1 MARPRDLPSPP
12 ERAIA
17 ARPRADAQ
25 VAHRSRNPAIA
36 VLIAASCLLG
46 SSSLRGQNENAAA
59 PGLEGPRVEVRLLT
73 GGTVKGLLMD
83 GDEGAV
89 VVFSQETP
97 FVIAYSEMDSG
108 SAYRVKKQLLSG
120 DAGLRAPLTAAQHM
134 ELGRYV
140 LDRGNLPLA
149 IQEFNMAKSLN
160 PSLASS
166 VQALLDAQ
174 RDALKKAPPP
184 SAEDD
189 DPGPA
194 TPPQAMGERPAPP
207 PPSEAPLVPFVS
219 IPGAEALCDLTPEQR
234 QRMCDAY
241 RSYYAPKWEALFGE
255 PPVIAESSHF
265 LLFTDLDPIRQ
276 GRLLEAAED
285 MFDTLAQLFGF
296 TADQQVFLGRCPIF
310 ALRSKARFLRFAR
323 AFDQYGGFSALGYTR
338 SVEEKGYVHIS
349 LYAPGTS
356 EADFD
361 QMVQTLVHEG
371 THAFLHRV
379 PPYGLI
385 PHWVN
390 EGLAE
395 WVCEKVLGDRS
406 PAGEKAGL
414 LAGLYVRKDWPI
426 TNLLAGRGPIEAQQ
440 YALSHSVVG
449 FLLARSRDAFAD
461 FLHRLKTGAATEEAL
476 NGSYGSTLQD
486 LEREWREVL
495 RNAEAAKHLGNAPL
509 SQFSASP

>member
-1 MARPRDLPSPP
+1 MARPRDLLSPP
-12 ERAIA
+12 GRAIA
-17 ARPRADAQ
+17 ARSCADAKL
-25 VAHRSRNPAIA
+25 AHRSRGPAIA

-46 SSSLRGQNENAAA
+46 SSPLRGQNESAAA
-59 PGLEGPRVEVRLLT
+59 PGLEGPRIEVRLLT

-83 GDEGAV
+83 SDEGAV
-89 VVFSQETP
+89 VVFSRETP

-120 DAGLRAPLTAAQHM
+120 DAGLREPLTAAQHM

-140 LDRGNLPLA
+140 LNRGNLPLA
-149 IQEFNMAKSLN
+149 IQEFNLAKSLN
-160 PSLASS
+160 PSLASC

-174 RDALKKAPPP
+174 RDALKKAQPA

-189 DPGPA
+189 DPGST

-207 PPSEAPLVPFVS
+207 APSEAPLVPFIS
-219 IPGAEALCDLTPEQR
+219 IPGAEALRDLTPGQR
-234 QRMCDAY
+234 LRICDTY
-241 RSYYAPKWEALFGE
+241 RSYYAPKWEALFGDL
-255 PPVIAESSHF
+255 PIIAESSHF

-296 TADQQVFLGRCPIF
+296 TADQQVFLGRCPVF

-323 AFDQYGGFSALGYTR
+323 AFDQYGDFSALGYTR
-338 SVEEKGYVHIS
+338 SIEEKGYVHIS

-356 EADFD
+356 EVDFD

-406 PAGEKAGL
+406 PAGEKAEL

-426 TNLLAGRGPIEAQQ
+426 TNLLTGRGPIEVQQ

-449 FLLARSRDAFAD
+449 FLLARSRDVFAD
-461 FLHRLKTGAATEEAL
+461 FLRQLKTGVATEEAL
-476 NGSYGSTLQD
+476 KGSYGSTLKD
-486 LEREWREVL
+486 LEREWREAV
-495 RNAEAAKHLGNAPL
+495 RSAEAAEHPGNAPPPPL
-509 SQFSASP
+509 PTSP